1 MQQAD
6 YFNNLR
12 FLGTELIGQLQEHA
26 SIHHFPGNTKL
37 VNEGQYIT
45 VIPIV
50 LKGLI
55 KVYTSTEE
63 KELLLY
69 YIQPAESCIMSFSS
83 CMNEEKSRIN
93 AITEEDCTLL
103 LIPAQKLAE
112 WTRTYPTLN
121 RLFYQQYDLRYN
133 ELISTINHLLYDKL
147 DKRLFDYLT
156 EKVNLT
162 GKNPIRIS
170 HKETAH
176 DLGTA
181 REVVSRLLKKLEKQ
195 GKIKLDND
203 GVTLL

>member
-12 FLGTELIGQLQEHA
+12 FLGTELISQLQEHA
-26 SIHHFPGNTKL
+26 SVHHFPKHTKL
-37 VNEGQYIT
+37 VAEGQYIS

-50 LKGLI
+50 LSGLI

-83 CMNEEKSRIN
+83 CMNEDKSRVN
-93 AITEEDCTLL
+93 AITEEECTLL
-103 LIPAQKLAE
+103 LIPARKLQE
-112 WTRTYPTLN
+112 WTQVYPSLN
-121 RLFYQQYDLRYN
+121 RLFYQQYDLRYS
-133 ELISTINHLLYDKL
+133 ELISTINHLLFDKL
-147 DKRLFDYLT
+147 DKRLYDYLK
-156 EKVNLT
+156 EKSILT

-170 HKETAH
+170 HKETAN

-181 REVVSRLLKKLEKQ
+181 REVVTRLLKKLEKQ
-195 GKIKLDND
+195 GKVKSDTD
-203 GVTLL
+203 GITLL